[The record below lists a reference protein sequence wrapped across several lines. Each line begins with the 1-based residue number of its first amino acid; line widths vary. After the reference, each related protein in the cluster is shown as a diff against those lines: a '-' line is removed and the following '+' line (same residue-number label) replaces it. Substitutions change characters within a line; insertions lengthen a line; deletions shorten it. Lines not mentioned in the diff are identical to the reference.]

1 MYITSLTI
9 LFSDSTTLQLL
20 ACADTLSDG
29 VTYWMTNTT
38 APDTPVQSQHVTA
51 CQNNTVTAAPLNQ
64 TYIDGMEQC
73 LTAYDQQAEGSW

>member
-51 CQNNTVTAAPLNQ
+51 CQNDTVTAAPLNQ
-64 TYIDGMEQC
+64 TYIDGMKQC